1 MFRLALIALIA
12 LVAWCFWPVMAGDFV
27 IDDYVFIAQSRM
39 VSSPLAAF
47 GLNHFYE
54 PVYFR
59 PIGVA
64 LWWVATRVLELN
76 YAAHSAIN
84 LVLHS
89 ANVVLVALFVRLLTQ
104 RISAALSAAALFA
117 LLPFS
122 FAAIL
127 WPSNR
132 FDLLAVFFLLCV
144 AIACVRFL
152 REGKAQWWLVA
163 GVATLAACWSKEL
176 AFPVATA
183 IACTTLFARSVTR
196 QRRVILF
203 AIVGGTI
210 TCAFLW
216 RHWMLPLPYAV
227 ASADVLATLQ
237 KGAAAWW
244 FSAAKLLMSA
254 TSADGMT
261 RAIVAMLLAVAAFSL
276 LTNFVFLKRQRAT
289 IVSLGLLLAAA
300 IVSMASIVTQWP
312 LAAGFSAMLDGA
324 SFGSVTFARF
334 YYAPAATLAIVA
346 GIVLSRARLARSLC
360 TLAALCACVLALQT
374 RDLSAQFANWTQ
386 TEIRPISIAATRV
399 AERVAIDAASVAIDA
414 ASQNCVVVFLGT
426 QKNHPWFRQF
436 ADVTVKALTTDPAK
450 TWRCHVLTE
459 STPWIF
465 ISPENAPLAD
475 IGLPTIALDAQG
487 TPKPDYVWG
496 GVRYRYRAITSDLA
510 KLPSAR
516 FFEWND
522 MQFNE
527 VTDAVRS
534 GTKEVK
540 SHGWGF

>member
-1 MFRLALIALIA
+1 MFRFVLFALIS
-12 LVAWCFWPVMAGDFV
+12 LVAWCFWPVMRGDFV

-47 GLNHFYE
+47 WMNHFYE

-76 YAAHSAIN
+76 YAAHSAVN
-84 LVLHS
+84 LALHS
-89 ANVVLVALFVRLLTQ
+89 ANVLLVALLVRLLTQ
-104 RISAALSAAALFA
+104 RVSAALASAALFA

-122 FAAIL
+122 FAATL

-144 AIACVRFL
+144 SIACVRFL
-152 REGKAQWWLVA
+152 REGKPQWWFA
-163 GVATLAACWSKEL
+163 SGVAALAACWSKEL

-183 IACTTLFARSVTR
+183 IACVALFARSVAW
-196 QRRVILF
+196 QRRAILF
-203 AIVGGTI
+203 ALLGATI
-210 TCAFLW
+210 TFAFLW
-216 RHWMLPLPYAV
+216 RHWMLPLPYAA
-227 ASADVLATLQ
+227 ASADVLTALQ
-237 KGAAAWW
+237 KGAMAWW
-244 FSAAKLLMSA
+244 FSAAKLFDHA
-254 TSADGMT
+254 TGADSMT
-261 RAIVAMLLAVAAFSL
+261 QAVVAILLTVVAFAL
-276 LTNFVFLKRQRAT
+276 LTNIVFVKHQRSAS
-289 IVSLGLLLAAA
+289 VSLGLLFAA
-300 IVSMASIVTQWP
+300 IVVSFASIVTQWP
-312 LAAGFSAMLDGA
+312 LAAGFSAMLDGTA
-324 SFGSVTFARF
+324 FGTVTFARF
-334 YYAPAATLAIVA
+334 YYAPAATFTIVA
-346 GIVLSRARLARSLC
+346 GLVLSRARLARSLC
-360 TLAALCACVLALQT
+360 TLVILCACVLALQT
-374 RDLSAQFANWTQ
+374 RDLSEKFASWTQ
-386 TEIRPISIAATRV
+386 TEIRPMSIAATRIAEQV
-399 AERVAIDAASVAIDA
+399 ANDAASEG
-414 ASQNCVVVFLGT
+414 CVVVLIGT

-450 TWRCHVLTE
+450 TWRCQVLTE

-475 IGLPTIALDAQG
+475 IGLPAIALDAQG

-496 GVRYRYRAITSDLA
+496 GVRYRYRAITSDLG

-516 FFEWND
+516 FFEWNGV
-522 MQFNE
+522 QFNE
-527 VTDAVRS
+527 VTEAVRS